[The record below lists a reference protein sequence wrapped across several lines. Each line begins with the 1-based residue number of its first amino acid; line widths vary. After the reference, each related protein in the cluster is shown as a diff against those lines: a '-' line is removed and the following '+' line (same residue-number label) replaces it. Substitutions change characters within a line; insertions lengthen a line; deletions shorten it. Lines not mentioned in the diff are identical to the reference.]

1 MKMYISGP
9 CTEYTQL
16 MVMSSITMGMKSTV
30 MNFTNE
36 EIILEN
42 EIKRKDTLK
51 IRYIEPPTPEPVE
64 VVNLLGSNMIV
75 LTNQEEDW
83 DC

>member
-1 MKMYISGP
+1 
-9 CTEYTQL
+9 
-16 MVMSSITMGMKSTV
+16 

-51 IRYIEPPTPEPVE
+51 VKSIIEVKPQTKIREIVK
-64 VVNLLGSNMIV
+64 LLGSNMIV
-75 LTNQEEDW
+75 LTNIEVDE
-83 DC
+83 

>member
-1 MKMYISGP
+1 MDG
-9 CTEYTQL
+9 
-16 MVMSSITMGMKSTV
+16 SIL

-51 IRYIEPPTPEPVE
+51 IKYIIEVRPQTKIKE
-64 VVNLLGSNMIV
+64 VVNVLGSNMIV
-75 LTNQEEDW
+75 LTNQD
-83 DC
+83 DIDI

>member
-1 MKMYISGP
+1 M
-9 CTEYTQL
+9 TN
-16 MVMSSITMGMKSTV
+16 
-30 MNFTNE
+30 NFTNE

-51 IRYIEPPTPEPVE
+51 MKYIEPEPTVTE

-75 LTNQEEDW
+75 LTNQDDIEV
-83 DC
+83 